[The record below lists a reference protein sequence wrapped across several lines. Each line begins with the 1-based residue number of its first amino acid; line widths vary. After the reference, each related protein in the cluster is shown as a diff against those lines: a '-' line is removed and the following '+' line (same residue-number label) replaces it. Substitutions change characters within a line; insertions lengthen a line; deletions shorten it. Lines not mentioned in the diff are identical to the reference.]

1 MSKIK
6 QFIKNISPLNNRIEM
21 PVLLYIIKVIII
33 FWFVKFGA
41 ELIGEGIVIA
51 LHFALGKNPLQGE
64 VFDNNTITLITYF
77 GYGLM
82 VGIVILYWKLFQ
94 KKTVSELGFTRKA
107 GSYVIGLALGAV
119 LAAASVLSVV
129 LTGTIS
135 YNGVFGNINFCYILL
150 MLGGFICQGA
160 MEEVLCRGI
169 ALRLLMKR
177 VSAPLAIGISSVLFI
192 MPHLSKMTEASG
204 AVTIF
209 AILNTFLISIIFS
222 LLTLYYK
229 SIWAACGLHTIWNF
243 ILYNIFGMNLSGN
256 DEMTASVFDMRSVG
270 SNILNGGIYGIE
282 ASVITA
288 IVLAMTVV
296 TMIVIFYRKG
306 RIKDGIQ

>member
-1 MSKIK
+1 
-6 QFIKNISPLNNRIEM
+6 
-21 PVLLYIIKVIII
+21 
-33 FWFVKFGA
+33 
-41 ELIGEGIVIA
+41 
-51 LHFALGKNPLQGE
+51 
-64 VFDNNTITLITYF
+64 
-77 GYGLM
+77 M
-82 VGIVILYWKLFQ
+82 VGSVILYWKLFQ
-94 KKTVSELGFTRKA
+94 KKTISELGFTRKA